1 MGNFQYEWYT
11 VDMIQATGR
20 VTVEVKAKSKAGA
33 IKQIEKMAKEHD
45 EFVQVVRPDFS
56 TEVLWDTLTLDRK
69 GYQRRF

>member
-1 MGNFQYEWYT
+1 MGKFQYEWYT

-20 VTVEVKAKSKAGA
+20 VGVEVKAKSRAGA

-45 EFVQVVRPDFS
+45 DFVRAVRPDFS